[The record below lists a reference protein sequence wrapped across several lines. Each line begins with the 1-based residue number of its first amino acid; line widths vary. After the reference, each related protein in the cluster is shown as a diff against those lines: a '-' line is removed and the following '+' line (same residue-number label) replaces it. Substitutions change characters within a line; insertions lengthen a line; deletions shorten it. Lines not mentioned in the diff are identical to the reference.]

1 MHGAVL
7 PRMRNMFVC
16 LQVLDAVMQ
25 ALETERLGVC
35 DGVVANTAPELPMVS
50 LLDLEPAR

>member
-1 MHGAVL
+1 
-7 PRMRNMFVC
+7 MRNMFVC